1 MSRRIKQQL
10 ELIKITSENLNLTTV
25 LVQKI
30 LINFWNNSE
39 MILLRSIKCRLRI
52 VVSVLF
58 VKDISSAL
66 FFAQT

>member
-30 LINFWNNSE
+30 LINF
-39 MILLRSIKCRLRI
+39 
-52 VVSVLF
+52 
-58 VKDISSAL
+58 
-66 FFAQT
+66 